1 VKIEKMSQSTVKKL
15 LIYTALLFLLNGC
28 AGSSGS
34 DSSSGSAVS
43 VVQSGDRSALIS
55 WNSPT
60 RNTDDSVLTDLTGF
74 KIYYGMFV
82 GDYDNTITI
91 NNAGLSSYLVENLA
105 AADWCFVMVAFN
117 SSGTESTYSAGV
129 CKTID

>member
-1 VKIEKMSQSTVKKL
+1 MLQPTVNKL

-28 AGSSGS
+28 GG
-34 DSSSGSAVS
+34 GGG
-43 VVQSGDRSALIS
+43 GDGGGGDGDGTALLS

-60 RNTDDSVLTDLTGF
+60 RNTDDSVITDLAGF
-74 KIYYGMFV
+74 KIYYGMFP
-82 GDYDNTITI
+82 GNYDKTITI

-105 AADWCFVMVAFN
+105 VSDWCFVMTAFN
-117 SSGTESTYSAGV
+117 SYGIESVYSAEV

>member
-1 VKIEKMSQSTVKKL
+1 MLQPTVNKL

-28 AGSSGS
+28 GG
-34 DSSSGSAVS
+34 GGG
-43 VVQSGDRSALIS
+43 GDGTALLS

-60 RNTDDSVLTDLTGF
+60 RNTDDSVITDLAGF
-74 KIYYGMFV
+74 KIYYGMFP
-82 GDYDNTITI
+82 GNYDKTITI

-105 AADWCFVMVAFN
+105 VSDWCFVMTAFN
-117 SSGTESTYSAGV
+117 SYGIESVYSAEV